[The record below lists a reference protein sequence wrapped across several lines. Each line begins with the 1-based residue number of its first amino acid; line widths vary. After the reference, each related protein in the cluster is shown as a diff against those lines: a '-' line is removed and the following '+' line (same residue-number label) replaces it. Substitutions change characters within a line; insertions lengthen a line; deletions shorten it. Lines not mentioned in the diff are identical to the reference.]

1 MDELARLGKLL
12 QHWMEHNDEH
22 AETYRDWAEKASS
35 LGNEDLS
42 KVLNSLHDQTKRLKD
57 LFDEALGT
65 LQQVK

>member
-1 MDELARLGKLL
+1 MDELARLSKLL

-22 AETYRDWAEKASS
+22 AETYRDWAAKASS

-42 KVLNSLHDQTKRLKD
+42 KILNSLHDRTKSLKD
-57 LFDEALGT
+57 LFEEALRT

>member
-57 LFDEALGT
+57 LFDEALRT